1 MSFSASWGTL
11 RTYDMNVVFKPAV
24 RESIALIIGLAGGTG
39 SGKTKTAMELAT
51 GLSGGK
57 PFAVIDTER
66 RRALHYAP
74 PPGQKPDGKTTY
86 DFQHFDLEAPFRPK
100 TYADAIMAADEVGFP
115 VIVVDSASHEW
126 AGEGGIIE
134 WQEEENHR
142 MAGGDENASD
152 YWKRK
157 EATKMAAWIKPK
169 THHKKMVTRM
179 LQLRAHLI
187 LCFRAEPKVEMVKD
201 PESGKTVIVPKKTR
215 TGLDGWVPIC
225 EKNLPFELTA
235 SLLFTEDAPGIPK
248 PIKLQEQH
256 RSFFPLDR
264 PVTREAGRSLGEWA
278 AGGAKVSPELDQLI
292 ADYAKCNNEVE
303 FKRLETRR
311 AAIWSKPMPAG
322 YKARIKEAADGA
334 GARVAL
340 ADDGTDQGSPGTDS
354 AEPKTETSAE

>member
-1 MSFSASWGTL
+1 MTI
-11 RTYDMNVVFKPAV
+11 DFKPAV
-24 RESIALIIGLAGGTG
+24 RESIGLIIGLAAGTG
-39 SGKTKTAMELAT
+39 GGKTKTAMELAT
-51 GLSGGK
+51 GMSDGK

-74 PPGQKPDGKTTY
+74 PPGRKADGKVTY
-86 DFQHFDLEAPFRPK
+86 DFQHLELNPPFRPK
-100 TYADAIMAADEVGFP
+100 SYAEAIMAADEAGFP
-115 VIVVDSASHEW
+115 VIIVDSASHEW

-169 THHKKMVTRM
+169 TNHKKMVTRM

-201 PESGKTVIVPKKTR
+201 PDTGKTVIVPKKTR

-235 SLLFTEDAPGIPK
+235 SFLFTEDSPGVPK

-256 RSFFPLDR
+256 RPFFPLDK
-264 PVTREAGRSLGEWA
+264 PVTREAGRLLAEWA
-278 AGGAKVSPELDQLI
+278 AGGAPKSIDIAAMTAQYTDCETQAEFDQL
-292 ADYAKCNNEVE
+292 EVE
-303 FKRLETRR
+303 R
-311 AAIWSKPMPAG
+311 AKAWKSIPKGEAKEQLAAASAAA
-322 YKARIKEAADGA
+322 KAR
-334 GARVAL
+334 L
-340 ADDGTDQGSPGTDS
+340 ASS
-354 AEPKTETSAE
+354 NSV